1 MLKFWR
7 LTHVLVLI
15 LPWICTPAWAQVQ
28 YPQKPVRVIVPF
40 PPGQATD
47 LCARW
52 LADGLSKLWDQKV
65 FVENRAGGAG
75 IPGML
80 AGRDS
85 SADGYTITF
94 GTSGTVGVNPS
105 LYSKLPYQ
113 PLKDFAM
120 VHGVFIAP
128 VMLVAHPRFPYS
140 TVAQLVE
147 GAKKEPGKINWGYAG
162 IGTSQHLSGELFR
175 FRTGIE
181 LTGVPYKGSGP
192 MLQDLLGGQVL
203 LAVDTVAS
211 ALPQIKGGKIKAIA
225 VMSLQRMPPL
235 PDVPTVAESGYPGFE
250 GVGWGGLVVPMG
262 TPVEIIE
269 KISTDVSKVLGE
281 TSMRERFFDRGLAT
295 DMRGPKEWTD
305 FVRSEI
311 QKWGEIVHK
320 ANVKVE

>member
-1 MLKFWR
+1 MKKFWI
-7 LTHVLVLI
+7 LTRVLVLV
-15 LPWICTPAWAQVQ
+15 LSWTCNSAWAQVH
-28 YPQKPVRVIVPF
+28 YPQKPVRLIVPF

-52 LADGLSKLWDQKV
+52 LAEGLSKIWDQKV
-65 FVENRAGGAG
+65 IVENLVGGAG

-80 AGRDS
+80 VGRDS
-85 SADGYTITF
+85 PADGYTITF
-94 GTSGTVGVNPS
+94 GTSGTIGVNPS
-105 LYSKLPYQ
+105 LYPKLPYD

-128 VMLVAHPRFPYS
+128 VMLIANTNFPYS
-140 TVAQLVE
+140 TVAELVE
-147 GAKKEPGKINWGYAG
+147 GAKKEPGKINWAYAG

-175 FRTGIE
+175 FRAGIDVTGI
-181 LTGVPYKGSGP
+181 PYKGSGP

-211 ALPQIKGGKIKAIA
+211 ALPLIKGGKLKAIA

-250 GVGWGGLVVPMG
+250 GVGWGGLMVPMG
-262 TPVEIIE
+262 TPVDVVD
-269 KISTDVSKVLGE
+269 KISAGASKVLGE
-281 TSMRERFFDRGLAT
+281 ASMRERYFERGLAT

-311 QKWGEIVHK
+311 QKWGEIVHR
-320 ANVKVE
+320 AAVKVE